1 MTTAIAYAAL
11 VAALL
16 VIAAM
21 WAWLASVVARAP
33 QQLPAEPSWLD
44 AQDDA
49 GLTMCGRTAVTPR
62 QDDPAL
68 LAAQELALASE
79 ARRLSRD
86 DLRDDRILAVVEA
99 WRAER

>member
-21 WAWLASVVARAP
+21 WTWLATVVARAP
-33 QQLPAEPSWLD
+33 QQPAEPSWLD
-44 AQDDA
+44 TQDGV
-49 GLTMCGRTAVTPR
+49 GLAMAGRTVVTPR

-68 LAAQELALASE
+68 LAAQELAIASE
-79 ARRLSRD
+79 AHRLARD

-99 WRAER
+99 WRAEA